1 MASSHPRRHVLW
13 IDATANLPRTSSTEG
28 LRSLLGRAREAG
40 FTTVVV
46 DVKPTSGEVLYPS
59 RLAPVLRQWR
69 SGVSLP
75 AGYDLLGTAVE
86 LAYREALEL
95 FASVNV
101 FCEGAVHEGRLRGL
115 LAGDPARAG
124 WEVVAYREGRLDRL
138 TRFAGEHWAFV
149 DPANPEVQAY
159 ELGILREI
167 LAAYPVAGIVLD
179 RARYPGIVADF
190 GEHTRRRLEALVGRA
205 VARWPED
212 VYEEADPGAASGGEG
227 AAAHEEG
234 SGAVRTTDG
243 RWIRPGPWYGAWLQL
258 RAQVIREW
266 MEAARRTVSG
276 TRPGALL
283 GAYAGSWYPVYH
295 EVGVNWASA
304 ALASALEHVVPDVR
318 PLIPRGYPATGYA
331 EILDLFF
338 SGNYYPQVYRH
349 EAEGAEWKSVE
360 GAARLV
366 DAVTG
371 RVRPTYAGIYLEQ
384 YRGRPRRAQEAI
396 RVCREASDGVMVFDA
411 SHVEEWGWWDAI
423 GEALRL

>member
-13 IDATANLPRTSSTEG
+13 IDATANLPRTSSAEG

-86 LAYREALEL
+86 MAYREALEL

-138 TRFAGEHWAFV
+138 TRFAEERWAFV

-227 AAAHEEG
+227 AAAHE
-234 SGAVRTTDG
+234 D
-243 RWIRPGPWYGAWLQL
+243 
-258 RAQVIREW
+258 
-266 MEAARRTVSG
+266 
-276 TRPGALL
+276 
-283 GAYAGSWYPVYH
+283 
-295 EVGVNWASA
+295 
-304 ALASALEHVVPDVR
+304 
-318 PLIPRGYPATGYA
+318 
-331 EILDLFF
+331 
-338 SGNYYPQVYRH
+338 
-349 EAEGAEWKSVE
+349 
-360 GAARLV
+360 
-366 DAVTG
+366 
-371 RVRPTYAGIYLEQ
+371 RV
-384 YRGRPRRAQEAI
+384 RGRPHHGRPLDPPRALVRRLAPAAGAGDPGVDGSGPPHGVRHTARRAA
-396 RVCREASDGVMVFDA
+396 RGVCGQLVS
-411 SHVEEWGWWDAI
+411 
-423 GEALRL
+423 RLP